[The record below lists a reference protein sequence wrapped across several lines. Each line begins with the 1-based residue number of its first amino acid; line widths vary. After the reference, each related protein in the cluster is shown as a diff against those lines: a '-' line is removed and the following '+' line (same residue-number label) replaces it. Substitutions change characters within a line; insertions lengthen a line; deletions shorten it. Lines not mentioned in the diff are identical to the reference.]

1 MVSLLVQD
9 GGEEMSD
16 LPSPT
21 AGMVVPL
28 LSVKEDGIDMVVIR
42 VCVCRRVVVVVAEAE
57 RERVNR
63 C

>member
-9 GGEEMSD
+9 GGGEMSD

-28 LSVKEDGIDMVVIR
+28 LSLKEDWIDMVVMCLG
-42 VCVCRRVVVVVAEAE
+42 VRVVV
-57 RERVNR
+57 
-63 C
+63 